1 MGTPKRLKG
10 RHTNSVAAQEPV
22 IVSLPAERELRE
34 AGARLQPEAVHAFG
48 ERMSEDDL
56 NGASITVNQD
66 GIKSFFS
73 ALINPQHYEIFIDN
87 QKAGELTGYTTRSTS
102 QLAPG
107 RHSIYVR
114 VYARD
119 SVSVTRVYGYSQT
132 LDVELSPGERKSFS
146 CGLLPGPPLRKWLI
160 FGGLLITLVLALAP
174 MPPGLLTPRARYA
187 LVMAMALMTIAF
199 SWYGYSSKPG
209 ANIYLKEA

>member
-1 MGTPKRLKG
+1 M
-10 RHTNSVAAQEPV
+10 SA
-22 IVSLPAERELRE
+22 SEL
-34 AGARLQPEAVHAFG
+34 
-48 ERMSEDDL
+48 SS
-56 NGASITVNQD
+56 ASITVNQE
-66 GIKSFFS
+66 GIKPFFL

-87 QKAGELTGYTTRSTS
+87 QKAGELTGYTTRSTT

-107 RHSIYVR
+107 RHSIYLR

-119 SVSVTRVYGYSQT
+119 SVSITRVYGYSET
-132 LDVELSPGERKSFS
+132 REVELSPGERKSFS

-160 FGGLLITLVLALAP
+160 FGGLLITLVLAFAP
-174 MPPGLLTPRARYA
+174 MPAGLLTPRARYA
-187 LVMAMALMTIAF
+187 LVMAMALVTIAS

>member
-1 MGTPKRLKG
+1 MLASK
-10 RHTNSVAAQEPV
+10 
-22 IVSLPAERELRE
+22 
-34 AGARLQPEAVHAFG
+34 
-48 ERMSEDDL
+48 L

-73 ALINPQHYEIFIDN
+73 ALINPQHYEIFIDDR
-87 QKAGELTGYTTRSTS
+87 KVGELTGYTTRNTT
-102 QLAPG
+102 QLPPG

-119 SVSVTRVYGYSQT
+119 SVSVTRIYGYSQT
-132 LDVELSPGERKSFS
+132 LDVELSSGERKSFS

-160 FGGLLITLVLALAP
+160 FGGLLITLVLVFAP
-174 MPPGLLTPRARYA
+174 MPADLLTPRARYA
-187 LVMAMALMTIAF
+187 LIMSMALVTIAV

-209 ANIYLKEA
+209 VNIYLKEA